1 METYISLLRGINVS
15 GSKIIKMDQLKKLY
29 YELQFTDIQTYIQS
43 GNVIFK
49 TGIKDIKSLE
59 NQISAAIKT
68 QFGFEV
74 PVLVL
79 PKEKLTEILNN
90 NPFLKNDPDMD
101 VSGLYVTL
109 LQDAP
114 SVEATEKM
122 MALDFSPEKIVLQ
135 NQVIYLFL
143 PISYGNTKLNNNF
156 FEARL
161 KTSAT
166 TRNWKTLMALASLA
180 E

>member
-15 GSKIIKMDQLKKLY
+15 GSKMIKMDQLKKLY
-29 YELQFTDIQTYIQS
+29 HELQFTGIQTYIQS

-59 NQISAAIKT
+59 NLISSAIKA
-68 QFGFEV
+68 QFGYDV

-79 PKEKLTEILNN
+79 LKDKLLEIINN

-109 LQDAP
+109 LQEAP
-114 SVEATEKM
+114 SDEATEKI

-135 NQVIYLFL
+135 NQVLFLFL
-143 PISYGNTKLNNNF
+143 PKGYGNTKLNNNF
-156 FEARL
+156 FESRL

-166 TRNWKTLMALASLA
+166 TRNWKTLMAIASLA

>member
-1 METYISLLRGINVS
+1 M
-15 GSKIIKMDQLKKLY
+15 IKMDQLKKLFLD
-29 YELQFTDIQTYIQS
+29 LQFTGIQTYIQS

-49 TGIKDIKSLE
+49 TEIQNLKLLE
-59 NQISAAIKT
+59 NQISVAIKT

-74 PVLVL
+74 PVVVL

-109 LQDAP
+109 LKEAP

-122 MALDFSPEKIVLQ
+122 IALDFSPDKIVLQ
-135 NQVIYLFL
+135 NQVLFLFL
-143 PISYGNTKLNNNF
+143 PKGYGNTKLNNNF
-156 FEARL
+156 FESRL